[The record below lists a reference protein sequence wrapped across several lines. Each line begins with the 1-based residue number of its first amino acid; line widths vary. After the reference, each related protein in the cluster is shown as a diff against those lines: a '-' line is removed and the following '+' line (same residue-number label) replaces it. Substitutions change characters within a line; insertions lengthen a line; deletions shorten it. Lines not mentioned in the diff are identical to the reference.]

1 MQYHFNDTD
10 AFAAFLAIWRAQLV
24 GRTLT
29 ACFRPVATYESLPD
43 HFDDGLV
50 LCTTTIEMAIFV
62 NTSGAQASF
71 GRFPVN
77 LDQPDHLLSRHHIYT
92 RNAVSSRVG
101 GLEGVSPPKSSLFG
115 RSRPPPW
122 PRPAKKEVFGG
133 GKAAPELPPRNS
145 CHLHISAKAFC
156 WLRTTRRFAATNV
169 SPTVSSARLTG
180 WAVRRSIAGNSSK
193 ETARAGWCW

>member
-77 LDQPDHLLSRHHIYT
+77 LDQPDHLLSRHHHHRRWEQWHDDRLIGQSLQTITLGFITAEGSQYT
-92 RNAVSSRVG
+92 YCNQVVIGLTAHHLVLTDIQNMMLVQIDEGPSEIQQSHYQAVNSAW
-101 GLEGVSPPKSSLFG
+101 KQ
-115 RSRPPPW
+115 RS
-122 PRPAKKEVFGG
+122 
-133 GKAAPELPPRNS
+133 
-145 CHLHISAKAFC
+145 
-156 WLRTTRRFAATNV
+156 
-169 SPTVSSARLTG
+169 
-180 WAVRRSIAGNSSK
+180 
-193 ETARAGWCW
+193 